1 MEYENAKDYQFLG
14 DEHVAYIEN
23 EHIRL
28 GINLALGGCVTY
40 LAEHGRDNLIN
51 SHDWGRQVQM
61 SFYAHPVPFIP
72 EGKTVS
78 PGWRDLG
85 WNPIGCGDA
94 FGNRSK
100 MLEYSVGETELYV
113 KCIPMQWP
121 LDNVPG
127 DCTFEIWYRL
137 NGMQVEVTSRLNNAR
152 EDKTPYPAR
161 GQELPAVY
169 TNGVWWQAVSYVGNA
184 PCTGD
189 EVTRL
194 YTKTDPCWMP
204 PAFRA
209 TEHWSALVDDN
220 DYGLGIWMPSTTSFG
235 SGCFSTPGVGGPKD
249 APTGYI
255 SPSHNEILDHDIVY
269 TYDYTLIVG
278 QLEDIRAAA
287 LEKEK
292 GRTDLYSWKFDGCR
306 DHFWYKNIIDA
317 GIPDKNGCLDF
328 AFAEGGVLVAPPQHI
343 PTGKTRLVLDAAID
357 GDVLVKVRRNV
368 YSGTFHLAN
377 GGNPLPEEIVTVE
390 AGGRLTGDGTR
401 KEYTLSLGLPVN
413 SIGFEVEFCGEGRAR
428 IWSVRVE

>member
-1 MEYENAKDYQFLG
+1 MDQGNLRDYQFL
-14 DEHVAYIEN
+14 EEKHIAYIEN

-28 GINLALGGCVTY
+28 GVNLALGGAITY
-40 LAEHGRDNLIN
+40 LAEHGKPNMIN

-61 SFYAHPVPFIP
+61 SFYAYPQPFIP

-78 PGWRDLG
+78 PTWDQLG

-100 MLEYSVGETELYV
+100 ILEHRVSENEIYV

-127 DCTFEIWYRL
+127 DCTFECWYRL

-152 EDKTPYPAR
+152 EDRTLYPAR
-161 GQELPAVY
+161 SQELPAVY

-194 YTKTDPCWMP
+194 YTKTDPCWGP
-204 PAFRA
+204 PAFHA

-220 DYGLGIWMPSTTSFG
+220 SYGLGIWMPTTTHFG
-235 SGCFSTPGVGGPKD
+235 SGCFDTPGVGGPKD
-249 APTGYI
+249 PPTGYI
-255 SPSHNEILDHDIVY
+255 SPRQNEILDHDIVY

-278 QLEDIRAAA
+278 TVEEIRAAA

-292 GRTDLYSWKFDGCR
+292 AAPDPLRWNFDGTR
-306 DHFWYKNIIDA
+306 DHFWYRNITDT
-317 GIPDKNGCLDF
+317 GLPKNGYLDF
-328 AFAEGGVLVAPPQHI
+328 DFAEGSVLVAPPQHI
-343 PTGKTRLVLDAAID
+343 PAGKTRLVLDAAID
-357 GDVLVKVRRNV
+357 GDVLVKLHRNV
-368 YSGTFHLAN
+368 YSGRFHLEN
-377 GGNPLPEEIVTVE
+377 YGNPLPEEIVAVT
-390 AGGRLTGDGTR
+390 AGGRLTGDDTR
-401 KEYTLSLGLPVN
+401 KEYVLSLGVPVN
-413 SIGFEVEFCGEGRAR
+413 SIGFELEFCGEGRAR
-428 IWSVRVE
+428 IWGARVE